1 MAARRSSAAGRG
13 LVEGSHVKKSIGD
26 NMIPHGWDL
35 DRGLALVKKAG
46 FDGIELWLGA
56 NPWLQPTT
64 TDQQVADLLRRVK
77 NAGLVVS
84 NVSNTFDWDF
94 PISSRDPKI
103 REQAF
108 HNLERQIAIA
118 PMLETDAILM
128 VAGLVTSEVPYS
140 EVYPRTVEG
149 VQRLAEQ
156 AGRAK
161 VRIGCENCCSEQ
173 RFLMSPREFGLFLDD
188 VGSPHV
194 GLHLDVGN
202 IHDTG
207 FPEQWIEMHGAR
219 ITRVHVKDVLRHR
232 GRCGNESVYTNLFL
246 GDNNWPAIHD
256 AFKKV
261 GYDGWL
267 IAEMESRYRHA
278 PDQQFFDTAAAMDRV
293 ISGSF

>member
-1 MAARRSSAAGRG
+1 
-13 LVEGSHVKKSIGD
+13 
-26 NMIPHGWDL
+26 HGGGL
-35 DRGLALVKKAG
+35 DRCSWPERKRVL
-46 FDGIELWLGA
+46 DGIELWLGA

-103 REQAF
+103 REQACHDF
-108 HNLERQIAIA
+108 ERQIAIA

-173 RFLMSPREFGLFLDD
+173 RFLMSPREFGLFLD
-188 VGSPHV
+188 
-194 GLHLDVGN
+194 
-202 IHDTG
+202 
-207 FPEQWIEMHGAR
+207 
-219 ITRVHVKDVLRHR
+219 
-232 GRCGNESVYTNLFL
+232 
-246 GDNNWPAIHD
+246 
-256 AFKKV
+256 
-261 GYDGWL
+261 
-267 IAEMESRYRHA
+267 
-278 PDQQFFDTAAAMDRV
+278 
-293 ISGSF
+293 